1 MTRLQ
6 NLNAYLTERLM
17 VAARDIL
24 EVVGNTISEYQKE
37 TARTI
42 KENEE
47 LRRRLREIGVQA
59 NLEFFDSGHPVA
71 PPVSIGS
78 APQSPQPHKPQC
90 NSGLEE
96 DREPPQTDIK
106 QEFLEQHESKPEQG
120 AVDLNKQASALTCAE
135 NPSEHRILQPSLPF
149 EEKTEEVGCLP
160 LMLPDQIKSELD
172 ELDYNI
178 QKQSIASQPVNR
190 VNNNSNTAES
200 KNCAERKW
208 MDRGGVM
215 AEPNEQD
222 SSREVCD
229 IPVGGGSQHLPCT
242 SLRAEKGDKPT
253 ITSKAAQRET
263 ALTGQER
270 IYKRP
275 ESAGMD
281 GATPPPAIP
290 EALLN
295 EIDIINDANN
305 ENDADYSAQHDS
317 PPAASD
323 ETVAP
328 PDSELWE
335 ALSDAEFLLDAE
347 EIENELGLGQ
357 FENVEREGGA
367 GVGDVDPQPDGVVHR
382 RRFNNVQIRRIL
394 NIPQPRNEGN
404 FREYYENVIEGF
416 QNIVNEAIPYAAWG
430 AYIQVTLRGDFLN
443 DELSQIVRY
452 GEGEL
457 TDLQQL
463 LDRLVQS
470 NQEILNDSNLEVI
483 VDVINIPRGGGNK
496 RKLQTML
503 ASEIIS
509 KKARHMFIINNNTNA
524 CFAINLAHLLH
535 ENFTDAEGE
544 KLGLELQEK
553 AGFTPNHA
561 VALNDIINFEKI
573 IDCKAVVYYQQP
585 YSNNL
590 QIYQTPTPI
599 DSRRVVYFF
608 LHNQHFYGIKSIKG
622 FLGVGYVCANCF
634 KGYDLPHS
642 HRCETLCNVCHT
654 NCRGESTSSILCERC
669 NFRCSN
675 DTCFER
681 HRTPRVCPVRGELA
695 SPCDKFRKCEAC
707 GLRYYQS
714 PKNPKPHTC
723 KAVKCNIC
731 DAKLR
736 TTESDISTPHLCYL
750 NPPEKPNRGERAKRG
765 EDGKKAPEYVF
776 FDFETSLSS
785 GTHIP
790 VYVCAISDQNETMTA
805 EGPDCAL
812 QFLRHF
818 RAPFYRGVCF
828 ISHYGKAFDNYIVLN
843 AMVKEG
849 VEPRV
854 VSQGNKI
861 ILILDSVFEQRYI
874 DSHSFLSMPLR
885 KIPDAMGCSTQMR
898 KGYFPHHFTDMENF
912 SYVGP
917 YPPPDQFG
925 PDQMPGKERVKF
937 YQWYDGVKH
946 QTFNFHKEMI
956 AYCKNNVKILREG
969 CLRFLREF
977 KTLTGCDP
985 FSTAT
990 IASAALLVYRTKFL
1004 PRDTIA
1010 IPDVWD
1016 YRRQYKSYSNVAIQW
1031 LEFIGRTRG
1040 IEIRHAL
1047 RGGEVSVGRFHLDGY
1062 AEVEGEKWAFEFL
1075 GCQFHGCP
1083 TCNNE
1088 HDICPLTR
1096 ESFGALYVKT
1106 REKLEVLHQ
1115 EFNMNVES
1123 IWEHEWAHAKTHDP
1137 QVQHFLSDFEPPE
1150 PLRPQEAL
1158 FGGRTSAIRL
1168 RYDVTG
1174 QERVRH
1180 VDFTSLYPYTLAKCE
1195 FPVGHPEI
1203 IHSNFKPLNEYFGLI
1218 KATVN
1223 TPRELFF
1230 PVLPSRLPNGK
1241 LVFTLCRT
1249 CAIEN
1254 RQEGACGH
1262 SDTERA
1268 LTGVWVSAEL
1278 NLALDRGYS
1287 VVKVHEVWHFPQTS
1301 GELFRDY
1308 IKTFLKVK
1316 QQASGYPDDATD
1328 DEGHREYIKNYLER
1342 EGIELEPDKMVS
1354 NGDKRQV
1361 AKLLVDSLWGKLAQ
1375 RSNMLQTCI
1384 VSDPGVFFNFFCS
1397 DLYKISSFAFVN
1409 DEVALIRWRYKSSYK
1424 VLPGKTNIF
1433 IACQTTAWGR
1443 LTLYKELEKLGRR
1456 VLYHDTDSIVYI
1468 SRPGEYEPTLGNYLG
1483 ELTSELAPDE
1493 YIASWGAL
1501 GPKSYCYRLN
1511 NGKTQMK
1518 CKGITLNYETCQKV
1532 NFDSMIGLIENYIG
1546 GCRNNPTI
1554 MTHYN
1559 KIERD
1564 MKSFRLF
1571 NRPLDKKVSVVYD
1584 KRRLLASGETLPFGY

>member
-1 MTRLQ
+1 
-6 NLNAYLTERLM
+6 
-17 VAARDIL
+17 
-24 EVVGNTISEYQKE
+24 
-37 TARTI
+37 
-42 KENEE
+42 
-47 LRRRLREIGVQA
+47 
-59 NLEFFDSGHPVA
+59 
-71 PPVSIGS
+71 
-78 APQSPQPHKPQC
+78 
-90 NSGLEE
+90 
-96 DREPPQTDIK
+96 
-106 QEFLEQHESKPEQG
+106 
-120 AVDLNKQASALTCAE
+120 
-135 NPSEHRILQPSLPF
+135 
-149 EEKTEEVGCLP
+149 
-160 LMLPDQIKSELD
+160 
-172 ELDYNI
+172 
-178 QKQSIASQPVNR
+178 
-190 VNNNSNTAES
+190 
-200 KNCAERKW
+200 
-208 MDRGGVM
+208 
-215 AEPNEQD
+215 
-222 SSREVCD
+222 
-229 IPVGGGSQHLPCT
+229 
-242 SLRAEKGDKPT
+242 
-253 ITSKAAQRET
+253 
-263 ALTGQER
+263 
-270 IYKRP
+270 
-275 ESAGMD
+275 MD
-281 GATPPPAIP
+281 GATPPPLPEALLNEMDNINNGNNDENDAVYQHDSPAPPPAPIP

-295 EIDIINDANN
+295 EIGIINNANN
-305 ENDADYSAQHDS
+305 DENDAVYQHDS
-317 PPAASD
+317 PPAASGDSRVQEPCFLPSLETLISMLNERGSEAEAVLPDD
-323 ETVAP
+323 EVAWSP
-328 PDSELWE
+328 ADSELWE
-335 ALSDAEFLLDAE
+335 VLSDVEFLLDAE
-347 EIENELGLGQ
+347 EIENDLGLGQ
-357 FENVEREGGA
+357 FENVEQDGG
-367 GVGDVDPQPDGVVHR
+367 GGDLDHQPDGVVHR

-394 NIPQPRNEGN
+394 NIPRPRNEGN

-457 TDLQQL
+457 TDFQQL

-509 KKARHMFIINNNTNA
+509 KKAKHMFIIQNDSRA

-535 ENFTDAEGE
+535 ENFTDAEAE

-553 AGFTPNHA
+553 AGFTPDYA

-573 IDCKAVVYYQQP
+573 IDCKAVVYYQQH

-590 QIYQTPTPI
+590 QIYQTPTPT
-599 DSRRVVYFF
+599 DDRRVVYFF
-608 LHNQHFYGIKSIKG
+608 LHKEHFYGIKSAKG
-622 FLGVGYVCANCF
+622 FLGAGYVCTSCF
-634 KGYDLPHS
+634 KGYDSPHS
-642 HRCETLCNVCHT
+642 HRCRKFCSVCQT
-654 NCRGESTSSILCERC
+654 NCKEGEITPGIVCERC
-669 NFRCSN
+669 NLRCLN
-675 DTCFER
+675 NMCFER
-681 HRTPRVCPVRGELA
+681 HRTPRVCPIRGEIA
-695 SPCDKFRKCEAC
+695 SPCDKFKKCKAC
-707 GLRYYQS
+707 GVNYYQS
-714 PKNPKPHTC
+714 PENPKPHSC
-723 KAVKCNIC
+723 KTVKCNIC
-731 DAKLR
+731 DAKLQSA
-736 TTESDISTPHLCYL
+736 ESDISTPHLCYL
-750 NPPEKPNRGERAKRG
+750 NPIEKSNKGKAVAQSGEG
-765 EDGKKAPEYVF
+765 SKKPPKYVF
-776 FDFETSLSS
+776 FDFETSQSS

-812 QFLRHF
+812 HFLRHF
-818 RAPFYRGVCF
+818 RTPYYTGTCF
-828 ISHYGKAFDNYIVLN
+828 ISHYGKAFDNYIILN

-874 DSHSFLSMPLR
+874 DSHCFLSMPLR

-898 KGYFPHHFTDMENF
+898 KGYFPHHFTDMEKF

-917 YPPPDQFG
+917 YPPPDQYG
-925 PDQMPGKERVKF
+925 PEQMPCKERDKF

-956 AYCKNNVKILREG
+956 AYCKNDVEILREG
-969 CLRFLREF
+969 CLRFLQEF
-977 KTLTGCDP
+977 ETLTGCDP

-990 IASAALLVYRTKFL
+990 IASAALLVYRTNFL

-1016 YRRQYKSYSNVAIQW
+1016 YRRQYKSYSNVSIQW
-1031 LEFIGRTRG
+1031 LEFVGRTRG

-1047 RGGEVSVGRFHLDGY
+1047 RGGEVRVGRFHLDGY
-1062 AEVEGEKWAFEFL
+1062 AEIEGEKWAFEFL

-1083 TCNNE
+1083 KCNNE
-1088 HDICPLTR
+1088 HDVCPLTR

-1106 REKLEVLHQ
+1106 REKLEVLRQ

-1137 QVQHFLSDFEPPE
+1137 QVQSFLSDFQPPD
-1150 PLRPQEAL
+1150 PLRPREAL

-1174 QERVRH
+1174 EERVH
-1180 VDFTSLYPYTLAKCE
+1180 YVDFTSLYPYTLAKCE

-1249 CAIEN
+1249 CAIDN
-1254 RQEGACGH
+1254 RQEGSCGH
-1262 SDTERA
+1262 SDAERA

-1278 NLALDRGYS
+1278 NQALDRGYT

-1301 GELFRDY
+1301 GDLFREY

-1328 DEGHREYIKNYLER
+1328 DAGRRDYIENYLER
-1342 EGIELEPDKMVS
+1342 EGIQLEPDKIVS
-1354 NGDKRQV
+1354 NGGKRQV
-1361 AKLLVDSLWGKLAQ
+1361 AKLLLNSLWGKLAQ
-1375 RSNMLQTCI
+1375 RNNMLQTCI
-1384 VSDPGVFFNFFCS
+1384 VSDPGEFFNFLCS
-1397 DLYKISSFAFVN
+1397 ELYEISSFAFVN
-1409 DEVALIRWRYKSSYK
+1409 DEVALIRWRYRSSYK
-1424 VLPGKTNIF
+1424 VPPGKTNIF

-1468 SRPGEYEPTLGNYLG
+1468 SRPGEYEPALGNYLG

-1511 NGKTQMK
+1511 NGKTQLK
-1518 CKGITLNYETCQKV
+1518 CKGITLNYEACQKV
-1532 NFDSMIGLIENYIG
+1532 NLDSMIGLIENYIG
-1546 GCRNNPTI
+1546 GCRNDPPI

-1571 NRPLDKKVSVVYD
+1571 NRPLDKKVRVVYD
-1584 KRRLLASGETLPFGY
+1584 KRRLLTSGETLPFGY